1 MSLLQRLFGATAP
14 ATPKLSL
21 VVVVY
26 RMPRQAI
33 NTLYT
38 LSPAYQLD
46 AAEQDYEVIVVENSS
61 SAPMGEAPATQFA
74 SNVKYFYREETQ
86 PTPVPA
92 ALFGAEQA
100 RGNIIGMMIDGARMA
115 SPGLVRNVLGA
126 SLSSANAVVAVPGYH
141 LGHKLQQEAV
151 NHGYDEAEEIR
162 LLESVA
168 WQENGYRLFDI
179 ACVSGSC
186 KGGFFRPNAESNCL
200 CMPRHIWQAVE
211 GIEPRFTATGGGQ
224 ANPDLYK
231 RVCEH
236 PLTDLVIT
244 PGEGTFHQF
253 HGGVTTGTR
262 GDVRAQHMQDHFEQ
276 YKALRGRYYKPPTTQ
291 ARLYGKVSAHAM
303 PFMRRSVEIAH
314 HHPIVDDAH
323 GGQK

>member
-1 MSLLQRLFGATAP
+1 MSILKRLFGAKAP

-21 VVVVY
+21 ILVVY
-26 RMPRQAI
+26 KMPRQAI

-38 LSPAYQLD
+38 LSPAYQRD
-46 AAEQDYEVIVVENSS
+46 VAEEDYEVIVMENSS
-61 SAPMGEAPATQFA
+61 SAPMGEAAATQYA
-74 SNVKYFYREETQ
+74 GNVTYFYRQETQ

-115 SPGLVRNVLGA
+115 SPGLVHNILGA
-126 SLSSANAVVAVPGYH
+126 SHSSANAVVAVPGYH
-141 LGHKLQQEAV
+141 LGLTLQQEAV
-151 NHGYDEAEEIR
+151 NHGYDEAEEMR
-162 LLESVA
+162 LLESIA
-168 WQENGYRLFDI
+168 WQEDGYRLFDI

-200 CMPRHIWQAVE
+200 CMPRHIWEAVG
-211 GIEPRFTATGGGQ
+211 GIDPRFTETGGGQ

-253 HGGVTTGTR
+253 HGGVTTGTK
-262 GDVRAQHMQDHFEQ
+262 GDVRERHMQNHFEQ
-276 YKALRGRYYKPPTTQ
+276 YKSLRGRYYKPPTTQ
-291 ARLYGKVSAHAM
+291 ARLYGKVSANAM
-303 PFMRRSVEIAH
+303 PFMRRSVEFAH
-314 HHPIVDDAH
+314 NHPVSDIPVGD
-323 GGQK
+323 QK